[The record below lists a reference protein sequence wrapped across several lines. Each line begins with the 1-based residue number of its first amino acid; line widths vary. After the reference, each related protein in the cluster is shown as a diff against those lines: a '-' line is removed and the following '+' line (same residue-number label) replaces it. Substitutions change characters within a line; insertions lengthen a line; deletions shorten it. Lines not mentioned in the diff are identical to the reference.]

1 MYVDMVKMNFTRE
14 QLAKNSDYAS
24 RKINIFACMGLQHA
38 KLCKTLSFYRT
49 YRTHGCLGLTD
60 ATTNTEH
67 AAEDNQ
73 WIS

>member
-1 MYVDMVKMNFTRE
+1 MNFTRE

-24 RKINIFACMGLQHA
+24 RKINTVFARMGLQHA
-38 KLCKTLSFYRT
+38 KLY
-49 YRTHGCLGLTD
+49 